1 MGHTG
6 APTCIR
12 AGPSAWLWNL
22 PPTLMGL
29 RTRVGGWKELCS
41 GGLKKRRGRGPAGLR
56 SMNLAPAVLREL
68 EKLLA
73 AGGNLGEDTP

>member
-1 MGHTG
+1 
-6 APTCIR
+6 
-12 AGPSAWLWNL
+12 
-22 PPTLMGL
+22 MGL
-29 RTRVGGWKELCS
+29 RTRVEGWKELCS
-41 GGLKKRRGRGPAGLR
+41 GGLKKKRRGRGPAGLR